1 MSPARALD
9 KKGGQ
14 AVADQLPNPA
24 ELRNQAQHYRHKA
37 SQAGDPATRKMHL
50 TVADEFEKL
59 AEAVEAELRDDT
71 HKRPAQS

>member
-1 MSPARALD
+1 M
-9 KKGGQ
+9 
-14 AVADQLPNPA
+14 ADQLPSPA
-24 ELRNQAQHYRHKA
+24 ELRKQAQHHRDKA
-37 SQAGDPATRKMHL
+37 SQASDPATRKMHL